1 MSYRTVTRNRVA
13 RVLLHPGCERT
24 VHVHVG
30 DQMKVQMKSEGVNF
44 LVRDFGVGDMMQVL
58 VCNG

>member
-1 MSYRTVTRNRVA
+1 MA

-30 DQMKVQMKSEGVNF
+30 DQMKVQMKSEVVNF
-44 LVRDFGVGDMMQVL
+44 LVRDFGVCDMMQVL